1 MPPDRRCC
9 WTLAKAEVGVPS
21 EGMQA
26 LRFWLSLRANSS
38 LVCESSYVQGISID
52 PEAML
57 QSLLV
62 IFPGVLNLGDAD
74 ARGTL
79 AREPQ
84 QFIPRHFVA
93 QLLGNQGRSIG
104 THGLQ
109 YLLPERSISGDVSKK
124 LPELIRTHA
133 VGDVVSILPG
143 LVFPLAC

>member
-38 LVCESSYVQGISID
+38 LVCESSYVWGLD
-52 PEAML
+52 RYERRAPD
-57 QSLLV
+57 LLV

-74 ARGTL
+74 AGVTL

-84 QFIPRHFVA
+84 QFIAGDFVA
-93 QLLGNQGRSIG
+93 QLLGNQGGSIG

-109 YLLPERSISGDVSKK
+109 HLPPERRISGDVSKK
-124 LPELIRTHA
+124 LPELVRAQA
-133 VGDVVSILPG
+133 VVDVVPILPG